1 MNFLPEDV
9 HGGRL
14 VRRGPGDRRV
24 RVSPGGAGAHGVH
37 QLAAQQPVGGR
48 ALQREGAGPEHG
60 QRPGRGRHTR
70 TPGLASGV
78 CSDHMMEMI
87 TRPR

>member
-78 CSDHMMEMI
+78 
-87 TRPR
+87 